1 MNKSSQII
9 GQLQVFA
16 RVAQLAVK
24 VFRNFWR
31 NYSVIDISSDKIPVC
46 EATGGYAVP
55 KAPAAGDWENGND
68 ANDVEIKNPEEVET
82 VVETTIPVDSDTET
96 GDKLMMMPYCFDPL
110 GRRQFR
116 VR

>member
-31 NYSVIDISSDKIPVC
+31 NYSVIYISSDKIPVC
-46 EATGGYAVP
+46 EATGSYAAP
-55 KAPAAGDWENGND
+55 KAPAAGDWENCND

-82 VVETTIPVDSDTET
+82 VVETTMPVDSDTET
-96 GDKLMMMPYCFDPL
+96 GDKLMMMPSCFDPL

>member
-16 RVAQLAVK
+16 GVAQLAVK

-31 NYSVIDISSDKIPVC
+31 NYSVIYISSDKIPVC
-46 EATGGYAVP
+46 EATGGYAAP
-55 KAPAAGDWENGND
+55 TAPAAGDWENCND

-82 VVETTIPVDSDTET
+82 VVETTIPVNSDTET
-96 GDKLMMMPYCFDPL
+96 GDKLIDDAFL
-110 GRRQFR
+110 FR
-116 VR
+116 PSWQTTI

>member
-16 RVAQLAVK
+16 GDAQLAVK
-24 VFRNFWR
+24 VFRNYWN
-31 NYSVIDISSDKIPVC
+31 NYSVICISSDKIPVH
-46 EATGGYAVP
+46 EATGGYAAP

-96 GDKLMMMPYCFDPL
+96 GDKLIDDAFL
-110 GRRQFR
+110 FR
-116 VR
+116 PSWQTTI

>member
-31 NYSVIDISSDKIPVC
+31 NYSVIYISSDKIPVC
-46 EATGGYAVP
+46 EATGGYA
-55 KAPAAGDWENGND
+55 AP
-68 ANDVEIKNPEEVET
+68 T
-82 VVETTIPVDSDTET
+82 VTGRIATMLTTSRLRTT
-96 GDKLMMMPYCFDPL
+96 KK
-110 GRRQFR
+110 
-116 VR
+116 

>member
-31 NYSVIDISSDKIPVC
+31 NYSVIYISSDKIPVC
-46 EATGGYAVP
+46 EATGGYA
-55 KAPAAGDWENGND
+55 AGDWKNCND
-68 ANDVEIKNPEEVET
+68 ANDVEIKSPEEVET

-96 GDKLMMMPYCFDPL
+96 GDKLIDDAFL
-110 GRRQFR
+110 FR
-116 VR
+116 SSWQTTI

>member
-31 NYSVIDISSDKIPVC
+31 NYSVIYISSDKIPVC
-46 EATGGYAVP
+46 EATGG
-55 KAPAAGDWENGND
+55 WENCND
-68 ANDVEIKNPEEVET
+68 ANDVEIKNHEEVES
-82 VVETTIPVDSDTET
+82 VVETTIPVDSDT
-96 GDKLMMMPYCFDPL
+96 
-110 GRRQFR
+110 
-116 VR
+116 

>member
-31 NYSVIDISSDKIPVC
+31 NYSVIYISSDKIPVC
-46 EATGGYAVP
+46 EATGGYA
-55 KAPAAGDWENGND
+55 APTSPAGQSCLDGEYFNAWPCEYDIDLN
-68 ANDVEIKNPEEVET
+68 
-82 VVETTIPVDSDTET
+82 
-96 GDKLMMMPYCFDPL
+96 
-110 GRRQFR
+110 R
-116 VR
+116 

>member
-55 KAPAAGDWENGND
+55 TAPAAGDWENGND

-82 VVETTIPVDSDTET
+82 VVETTIPVDSDTKT
-96 GDKLMMMPYCFDPL
+96 GDKLIDDAFL
-110 GRRQFR
+110 FR
-116 VR
+116 PSWQTII